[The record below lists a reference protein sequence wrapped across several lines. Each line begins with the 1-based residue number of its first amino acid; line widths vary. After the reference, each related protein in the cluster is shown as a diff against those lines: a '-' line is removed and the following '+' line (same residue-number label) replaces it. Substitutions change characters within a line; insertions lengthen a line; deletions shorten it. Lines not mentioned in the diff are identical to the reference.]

1 MNRRP
6 FIKKLLAT
14 SGATLLA
21 SNISML
27 YSCVASENNKKLG
40 IALVGLGYYSK
51 NQLAPSL
58 LETKHCYLS
67 AIVTGTK
74 EKEAVWAEKYNI
86 KKENIYNY
94 QNFDDIINNDDIDI
108 VYIVLPNSMHAE
120 YTLRAA
126 KAGKHVICEKPMAT
140 SAADCRKMIAACNAA
155 NVILSIGYRL
165 HFDPLNGYMMELGQN
180 KIFGDLNIE
189 SGFGFS
195 LKDPSKWRLQKSLSG
210 GGPLMDLGIYA
221 LQAAIYMFG
230 ELPLSLWAK
239 DTTIDKDFFHEK
251 DIEGSLEWEMTFPSG
266 KALCKTTYEEGLYN
280 YIIANTQ
287 KGELKLAPS
296 FLYDGL
302 KGQTP
307 EGKINIKDVNQQA
320 LQMDAFALNII
331 DDTKSSV
338 PGEMGLR
345 DLYLIEKIYES
356 ASNNSKP
363 MELDDIPNILDLRK
377 TKK

>member
-1 MNRRP
+1 LNKRP

-14 SGATLLA
+14 SGNTLLA
-21 SNISML
+21 LQIPML
-27 YSCVASENNKKLG
+27 NSYMTLKNHKKLG

-74 EKEAVWAEKYNI
+74 EKEAIWSKKYKI

-94 QNFDDIINNDDIDI
+94 QNFDSIINNDDVDI

-120 YTLRAA
+120 YTIRAA

-140 SAADCRKMIAACNAA
+140 SSADCRKMIAACKKA
-155 NVILSIGYRL
+155 NVMLSIGYRL

-180 KIFGDLNIE
+180 KIFGDINVE
-189 SGFGFS
+189 SGFGFT
-195 LKDPSKWRLQKSLSG
+195 LKDSSAWRLNKSLSG

-221 LQAAIYMFG
+221 FQAAIYMFG

-239 DTTIDKDFFHEK
+239 DTTIDKEFFYEK
-251 DIEGSLEWEMTFPSG
+251 GIEGSLEWEMTFPSG
-266 KALCKTTYEEGLYN
+266 KALCKTTYEEGLHS
-280 YIIANTQ
+280 YIIANTH
-287 KGELKLAPS
+287 KGELKLDPS
-296 FLYDGL
+296 FMYDDL

-307 EGKINIKDVNQQA
+307 KGKINIKNVNQQA
-320 LQMDAFALNII
+320 LQMDAFALNLINNTNTI
-331 DDTKSSV
+331 V

-356 ASNNSKP
+356 ASNNAQTIQ
-363 MELDDIPNILDLRK
+363 LVDIPNILDLRK
-377 TKK
+377 I